1 MANHPPLKKI
11 RISLLSGLGAL
22 GLLLCWLLTATSP
35 LLAQSDGP
43 HAGLIIV
50 IDENEVLTR
59 CLSLENEQL
68 TGVELLRRA
77 DIPVLFSGGSGSQ
90 AVCSLQEVGCPAS
103 DCFCECKGTPCR
115 YWVYYHRAAG
125 GSWAYSAVGASGWTL
140 RAGDVDAWVWGDGS
154 LAPPALTFAKIC
166 PATQP
171 PPARTWPPEVVAT
184 PLSTPTAPQS
194 TTYQIFVPVS
204 GNQRPATTPPTIW
217 RTQVEHFL
225 NGYGSFALL
234 LLALL
239 AWAWLKHRNANSSR

>member
-1 MANHPPLKKI
+1 MIA
-11 RISLLSGLGAL
+11 RQFSTRVRAAFTA

-35 LLAQSDGP
+35 LLAQSAGP

-50 IDENEVLTR
+50 IAGDEVLTR

-68 TGVELLRRA
+68 TGAELLRRA

-115 YWVYYHRAAG
+115 YWVYYHRAAD

-140 RAGDVDAWVWGDGS
+140 RAGDVDAWVWGDSS
-154 LAPPALTFAKIC
+154 LAPPALTFAEIC
-166 PATQP
+166 PAAQP
-171 PPARTWPPEVVAT
+171 PPAATLPPEVVAT

-194 TTYQIFVPVS
+194 TPYQLFVPAS
-204 GNQRPATTPPTIW
+204 GSQRPAAPPSSATW
-217 RTQVEHFL
+217 LARGQRFL
-225 NGYGSFALL
+225 DGYGSFALL

-239 AWAWLKHRNANSSR
+239 AWAWLKRKNAKSSGR